1 MKKFF
6 ITILSL
12 ILISV
17 PLVFAGC
24 KSDASLQDVYNKTVE
39 IAKNQEISEFFKKSA
54 VSKFENGITVTYS
67 STIINEKLADTSSSL
82 YILKDVY
89 EPMLEIACGFYTS
102 TYSSLKMHVDAK
114 TKLDITKAELNTLY
128 NNLESLE
135 DALVNFKIAKT
146 SFEQQ
151 ETGAG
156 HSLGDFLMY
165 YNKLLQSLYS
175 FSTNFANVY
184 MNRIYSYVDFT
195 NKDLVF
201 TVENTVDAKLYYN
214 YSKTLLGNIAF
225 KYYLNNYS
233 MQADPSDRI
242 PVSEWRARYTY
253 IDDLLKDHALYKT
266 KLMTINIPEN
276 GALVKLAL
284 GDFLRLKTVFAK
296 DTGLFE
302 KTLQNFNFKKYFGS
316 TNQELYVSG
325 LDDIQKAYF
334 AFAQNYLDYHFSAQ
348 VKWLD
353 RILSLMN

>member
-24 KSDASLQDVYNKTVE
+24 KSNASLQSVYEKTVT

-67 STIINEKLADTSSSL
+67 SNILNQKLADTSSSI
-82 YILKDVY
+82 YILKNVY
-89 EPMLEIACGFYTS
+89 EPMLEIACDFYIATH
-102 TYSSLKMHVDAK
+102 SSFKMHVDAK
-114 TKLDITKAELNTLY
+114 TKLDISQAELNTLY
-128 NNLESLE
+128 ENLENLESS
-135 DALVNFKIAKT
+135 LVDFKHAKT

-156 HSLGDFLMY
+156 HSLGEFLMY
-165 YNKLLQSLYS
+165 YNKLLQNLYS
-175 FSTNFANVY
+175 FSTNYANIY
-184 MNRIYSYVDFT
+184 MSRINSFVDFT

-201 TVENTVDAKLYYN
+201 KSENVIDAKLYYS

-225 KYYLNNYS
+225 KYYLDNYS
-233 MQADPSDRI
+233 LQADPDDRI
-242 PVSEWRARYTY
+242 TVSEWRAKYTY
-253 IDDLLKDHALYKT
+253 IDELIKNHALYKT
-266 KLMTINIPEN
+266 KLMTIDVNNN
-276 GALVKLAL
+276 GAYAKVAL

-302 KTLQNFNFKKYFGS
+302 KTLQSFNFKKYFTS
-316 TNQELYVSG
+316 TNPELYVAG
-325 LDDIQKAYF
+325 LDKVQKAYF
-334 AFAQNYLDYHFSAQ
+334 DFAQNYLDYHFASQ
-348 VKWLD
+348 VKWLN
-353 RILSLMN
+353 RILNLMN